1 MAKIKDTEGK
11 FTLDPS
17 EAITKI
23 QLLTKTSSENDT
35 SLADIQLDL
44 GEPLVNTNDKTL
56 IIGTG
61 ANKAANDAST
71 IVLGNGRNVITDNG
85 NNTITLKHFDGNT
98 STARSSQ
105 NISIT
110 GGALSAKDGN
120 VEIDATHSLEIGVVA
135 NAGATFTLS
144 GTNMNSSTPKLIT
157 KNIISETS
165 TGTSN
170 SANSA
175 NGVYLNHLENDA
187 IQSSHRIY
195 GDNGIKV
202 TSDSDGNITIKQADI
217 TIEANSEDDD
227 VVVLEGTSG
236 TNSVTYNVTHAKKG
250 PEEGYTSSNTIT
262 EVAGSGGTGTIY
274 IPQLTV
280 DPYGHVTAA
289 SDEGVTITLPG
300 ISDALDANDSN
311 TAASSKAVKK
321 LNDEKA
327 PNNHASTNSTYGVA
341 TGEKYGH
348 VQIGTNITVD
358 NGIISVSTAGDNT
371 LGLVKSGGDVTIS
384 DGVITVNN
392 NSHNHII
399 DDVTDLRTSLNTKL
413 DKIGTDNIIIKDVG
427 ETFKYLEFRYSND
440 DDATPASIASW
451 RLGNDGTGSENTN
464 YFRIQSTKSS
474 GTSGFTDALRIGMD
488 DHDLT
493 VDGSIIAN
501 TFNGATISETQFNG
515 ATITAAGAITAGK
528 PGSYQ
533 QVTAGSFNAMSDAR
547 LKENLRPLT
556 PEKSILDLP
565 TYKFDFINGAK
576 NQIGCKAQDLQE
588 ICPEIVNEADDGYL
602 SIQESKIVYL
612 LLEEVKKLRKEIDD
626 LKGLNL

>member
-44 GEPLVNTNDKTL
+44 GEPLFDP
-56 IIGTG
+56 
-61 ANKAANDAST
+61 
-71 IVLGNGRNVITDNG
+71 
-85 NNTITLKHFDGNT
+85 NNTEGKQLHIGARENKVSFYGAEEVDAKINGLDYTTTNNPT
-98 STARSSQ
+98 STNNFVSEVTQ
-105 NISIT
+105 T
-110 GGALSAKDGN
+110 DGKIAVTYTQPAASN
-120 VEIDATHSLEIGVVA
+120 VSY
-135 NAGATFTLS
+135 S
-144 GTNMNSSTPKLIT
+144 SSTGRLSSDNVQSAIDEEVEARISAIEALDSASSEASAGSFLTYVQLVNGK
-157 KNIISETS
+157 ISETRTAS
-165 TGTSN
+165 NAATASKWETAHSITLTGDVSG
-170 SANSA
+170 SVS
-175 NGVYLNHLENDA
+175 
-187 IQSSHRIY
+187 I
-195 GDNGIKV
+195 
-202 TSDSDGNITIKQADI
+202 DG
-217 TIEANSEDDD
+217 SEDVSILTTVADD
-227 VVVLEGTSG
+227 SH
-236 TNSVTYNVTHAKKG
+236 NHIIDNVDNLQS
-250 PEEGYTSSNTIT
+250 ELN
-262 EVAGSGGTGTIY
+262 
-274 IPQLTV
+274 
-280 DPYGHVTAA
+280 
-289 SDEGVTITLPG
+289 
-300 ISDALDANDSN
+300 
-311 TAASSKAVKK
+311 SKAP
-321 LNDEKA
+321 E
-327 PNNHASTNSTYGVA
+327 NHASTSSTYGVA

-413 DKIGTDNIIIKDVG
+413 DKIGTDNIVIKDVG

-493 VDGSIIAN
+493 VDGAIIAN
-501 TFNGATISETQFNG
+501 TFNGATITSTSFNG
-515 ATITAAGAITAGK
+515 AIITADGAITAGK
-528 PGSYQ
+528 SGDQ
-533 QVTAGSFNAMSDAR
+533 RVTAGSFNATSDAR
-547 LKENLRPLT
+547 LKENFQPLT

-588 ICPEIVNEADDGYL
+588 ICPEIVNEGDDGYL

-626 LKGLNL
+626 LKGLNF